1 MGRKERR
8 TSFVARAEELKE
20 AEDETKPKESSA
32 EQVEKELQAEV
43 EGAIAKKMEV
53 PKSVILCSALLG
65 FLQLYYKIEHERER
79 RADEM
84 FQNPRPEI
92 YGLVSSLSFEVMVAG
107 LIFLNCA
114 VLGWESSV
122 PEGEYALLFD
132 ICEHFFV
139 AAFLGEWTL
148 RVLAFGWVWVFD
160 LVNAADTCMVFLFG
174 VLPKWVLPHIGV
186 DADFVRIFTVLRA
199 LRLSRLARAVR
210 FRPAF
215 KELWILIHGLTTSFR
230 PLLWTMTI
238 ALVLLFLTG
247 LIATELIGKRS
258 DFQDDEYVQE
268 LFGDLLKSAYT
279 LFQLM
284 TLDTWADT
292 IARPVIDVDFNL
304 SLFFV
309 GFIGIGVFVFWNLI
323 TAIVVENAF
332 AIAGADTTS
341 QVKEAEAKK
350 REELHSLA
358 ELFLEIDVDG
368 SGELTGD
375 EFFGALKN
383 SKVKQMLEL
392 LEIQPAE
399 LEEVWNV
406 LDDGDGF
413 LTIKEFTTGLR
424 RMRGQAKAKDM
435 ADTIKRL
442 RHAQNATAELQA
454 QADQFVKS
462 LVVVED
468 EVARIAEDTGRMV
481 GLFHEIYHRLN
492 ATTKINEKDDARR
505 ERERVQEKKV
515 RDQQELEDAYNR
527 GDIKLAAL
535 ENLPAENAAAS
546 EPVP

>member
-1 MGRKERR
+1 MPS
-8 TSFVARAEELKE
+8 TAVFF
-20 AEDETKPKESSA
+20 
-32 EQVEKELQAEV
+32 
-43 EGAIAKKMEV
+43 
-53 PKSVILCSALLG
+53 SALSG
-65 FLQLYYKIEHERER
+65 ALQLYYKVEQERER

-92 YGLVSSLSFEVMVAG
+92 YAFVTSLWFEILVAC
-107 LIFLNCA
+107 LISLNCM
-114 VLGWESSV
+114 VLGWEASV
-122 PEGEYALLFD
+122 PQGTYPVLFD
-132 ICEHFFV
+132 ISEHIFV
-139 AAFLGEWTL
+139 TVFLIEWVL
-148 RVLAFGWVWVFD
+148 RVLAFGWVWVFEG
-160 LVNAADTCMVFLFG
+160 VNMADTCMVFLFG
-174 VLPKWVLPHIGV
+174 VFPKWILPYIGV

-230 PLLWTMTI
+230 PLLWTLTI
-238 ALVLLFLTG
+238 AVVLLFLTG
-247 LIATELIGKRS
+247 LIATELIGKNEA
-258 DFQDDEYVQE
+258 FQDDEFVQE

-292 IARPVIDVDFNL
+292 IARPVIDVNFNL
-304 SLFFV
+304 TLFFV

-332 AIAGADTTS
+332 EIAGEDSTS
-341 QVKEAEAKK
+341 KVKEAETKK
-350 REELHSLA
+350 REELQALA
-358 ELFLEIDVDG
+358 ELFLEIDTDG
-368 SGELTGD
+368 SGELSED

-383 SKVKQMLEL
+383 KKVKQLLEL
-392 LEIQPAE
+392 LEIQPTE

-406 LDDGDGF
+406 LDDGDGC
-413 LTIKEFTTGLR
+413 LTIKEFTTGIR

-481 GLFHEIYHRLN
+481 GLFHEMYHRLN
-492 ATTKINEKDDARR
+492 ENTKINKKETARR
-505 ERERVQEKKV
+505 ERERITQNKE
-515 RDQQELEDAYNR
+515 RDQQALEDAYAR
-527 GDIKLAAL
+527 GDIV
-535 ENLPAENAAAS
+535 LPALADKAADNAASAA
-546 EPVP
+546 